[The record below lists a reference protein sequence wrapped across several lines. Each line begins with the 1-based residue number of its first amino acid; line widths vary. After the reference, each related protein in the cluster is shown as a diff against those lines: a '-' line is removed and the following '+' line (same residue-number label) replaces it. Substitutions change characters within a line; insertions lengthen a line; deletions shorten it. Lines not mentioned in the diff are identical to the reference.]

1 MTQQPRKNEMSRPE
15 DGMSRKPYRT
25 PQLAMYGDL
34 AEVTKNQ
41 GTAGAMDNPSDIT
54 HKTH

>member
-1 MTQQPRKNEMSRPE
+1 MTQQSGRNEKARSE
-15 DGMSRKPYRT
+15 GGMSRKPYRT
-25 PQLAMYGDL
+25 PQIITYGDL